1 MAEFADHFSSA
12 AAEYAR
18 FRPRYPAALFSYLAS
33 LVSNPALAWD
43 CATGSGQ
50 AAVALAGHLAR
61 VVATDASA
69 EQIAHAEP
77 HPRVE
82 YRVAA
87 AERSGLGA
95 ASVDLITVAQ
105 ALHWFDLPAFY
116 AEAARVLRPGGVIAV
131 WCYGHMVMPDAA
143 FQQTLD
149 RFYSE
154 TVGPF
159 WPPERR
165 LVEEGYG
172 GLHFPFIK
180 IPAPSFAMEMRA
192 SLDGLLGYLGTW
204 SATQRYVQATG
215 RDPLPELRP
224 ELEKH
229 WGDPEVQTTVRWPL
243 SLRAGRTP
251 HADEATSGGLN
262 AHPDPAVGAV

>member
-1 MAEFADHFSSA
+1 MADFADHFSGA

-33 LVSNPALAWD
+33 LVSKEALAWD

-50 AAVALAGHLAR
+50 AAVALAGHLSR

-82 YRVAA
+82 YRVAT
-87 AERSGLGA
+87 AERSGLEA
-95 ASVDLITVAQ
+95 ASVELVTVAQ

-116 AEAARVLRPGGVIAV
+116 TETARVLRPGGVLAA
-131 WCYGHMVMPDAA
+131 WCYGQMVLPSAA
-143 FQQTLD
+143 LQHTLD

-154 TVGPF
+154 TLGPY
-159 WPPERR
+159 WPAERR
-165 LVEEGYG
+165 LVEEGYAS
-172 GLHFPFIK
+172 LDFPFIEL
-180 IPAPSFAMEMRA
+180 PAPSFAMEMQA

-204 SATQRYVQATG
+204 SATLRYIKATG
-215 RDPLPELRP
+215 HDPLPELGR
-224 ELEKH
+224 EIAIH
-229 WGDPEVQTTVRWPL
+229 WGDPRAQRAVRWPL
-243 SLRAGRTP
+243 PLRVGIHSLAGSR
-251 HADEATSGGLN
+251 
-262 AHPDPAVGAV
+262 